1 MSKKYGCMHCEH
13 REQVIEG
20 GEYRC
25 ANRDSDLWGMIVGS
39 DDACLDWEPP
49 KDDQTSTDE

>member
-1 MSKKYGCMHCEH
+1 MKYGCEYCEH

-25 ANRDSDLWGMIVGS
+25 TNRDSDLWGMIVGS